1 MAHPIAKL
9 LTGFF
14 IVAVLLVVAAI
25 VFTFSQSA
33 PPPRPLPQP
42 NGYDDFV
49 KAGAMITDNASDY
62 RSMNQVELRAFVTN
76 NAEAL
81 KLVRTGLGRE
91 CRVPLDYSATS
102 AANVHN
108 LPVIKRLAQA
118 MTAEGRLAEMENR
131 PADAA
136 EAYLAVIRLG
146 CAMNQGGLIID
157 SLVGIAID
165 SIGSAGMQR

>member
-25 VFTFSQSA
+25 VFTLSQPA
-33 PPPRPLPQP
+33 PPPTPLPQP

-91 CRVPLDYSATS
+91 CRVPLDYSAT
-102 AANVHN
+102 NDTNIRN
-108 LPVIKRLAQA
+108 LSVLKRLAFCL
-118 MTAEGRLAEMENR
+118 TAEGRLAEMENR

-146 CAMNQGGLIID
+146 VAISQGGLIID
-157 SLVGIAID
+157 SLMDIAI
-165 SIGSAGMQR
+165 